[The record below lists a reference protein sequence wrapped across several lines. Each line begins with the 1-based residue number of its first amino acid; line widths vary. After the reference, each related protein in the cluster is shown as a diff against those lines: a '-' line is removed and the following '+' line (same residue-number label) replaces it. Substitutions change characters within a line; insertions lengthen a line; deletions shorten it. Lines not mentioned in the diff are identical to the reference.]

1 MIKPQKFQARLS
13 DRQDYNQRYSQ
24 YHFELIEPLTLE
36 NLAGQY
42 LMLQIDEKTAR
53 AYSMSDRPDMNTSF
67 ELLVDH
73 APAGVGTQFL
83 RQLAFGA
90 SVQVIAPL
98 GQFVVKEDPE
108 VEQLI
113 FVTSGSGIAPIKSMI
128 TDLLQIKND
137 KRAVTLFWGMRH
149 DSELFWLD
157 FFSDLQKSFP
167 QFTFVPVISQPSANW
182 QLSIGHVTDYLQ
194 QLEKVDKAQFYL
206 CGNPQ
211 MVESVKQIL
220 TTKNVPAERIIVEQF
235 NT

>member
-1 MIKPQKFQARLS
+1 MIKPQVYQARLS

-24 YHFELIEPLTLE
+24 YHFELIEPFTLE

-42 LMLQIDEKTAR
+42 LLLQIDEKTTR
-53 AYSMSDRPDMNTSF
+53 AYSMSDRPDVNTSF

-73 APAGVGTQFL
+73 EPAGVGTQFL
-83 RQLAFGA
+83 RQLAFGT
-90 SVQVIAPL
+90 SVQVVAPL
-98 GQFVVKEDPE
+98 GQFVVKDDPE

-113 FVTSGSGIAPIKSMI
+113 FVASGSGIAPIKSMI

-137 KRAVTLFWGMRH
+137 KRAVTLFWCMRH

-167 QFTFVPVISQPSANW
+167 QFIFVPVISQPSANW
-182 QLSIGHVTDYLQ
+182 QLSTGHVTDYLQ
-194 QLEKVDKAQFYL
+194 QLEKVDKTQFYL

-211 MVESVKQIL
+211 LIESAKQIL
-220 TTKNVPAERIIVEQF
+220 ANKNVPQTRIITEQF
-235 NT
+235 ST